1 MGSETRGTPAVNS
14 LQHIRF
20 LPRSVIRLSDLL
32 GPSGFPHPRG
42 RALIHRS
49 VPRNQQAAFSKLS
62 PPVSKKSGEH
72 SQHNLAGST
81 ARYVL

>member
-32 GPSGFPHPRG
+32 GPSGFPHHGVGP
-42 RALIHRS
+42 
-49 VPRNQQAAFSKLS
+49 
-62 PPVSKKSGEH
+62 
-72 SQHNLAGST
+72 
-81 ARYVL
+81 